1 MIVDFHMP
9 GEVLRALD
17 SVLSQTSRVGI
28 IVYTADCDAG
38 LAVRCLNAGVRGFV
52 GKDSL
57 AFELLEAAQVVAE
70 GKTFISRK
78 CAGDVVA
85 ELRRRAIAGNGASLR
100 LTNRESQVGSM
111 VTEAKSN
118 KEIANALN
126 ISDKTVKHHM
136 ANLMEKLGARN
147 RVEVALAI
155 QRGQR
160 RSAVG

>member
-1 MIVDFHMP
+1 MP
-9 GEVLRALD
+9 GD
-17 SVLSQTSRVGI
+17 SLKAIEAVVSGFPRLGI
-28 IVYTADCDAG
+28 IVYTADCDAS
-38 LAVRCLNAGVRGFV
+38 LAVRCLSAGVRGFV

-57 AFELLEAAQVVAE
+57 AFELIEAAQAVAG
-70 GKTFISRK
+70 GKTYISRR
-78 CAGDVVA
+78 CAGDVVV
-85 ELRRRAIAGNGASLR
+85 ELGRRAVGGNGATLR

-136 ANLMEKLGARN
+136 TNLMEKLGARN